1 MLRRIWG
8 AALAA
13 AMTLT
18 LAACDGGTP
27 QFNNTDVTGAGYG
40 KALSLP
46 DQDGKVRTL
55 ADFQGKVVAV
65 FFGYTM
71 CPDVC
76 PTTLSMLSAVKK
88 ALGADGDTLQVVFV
102 SVDPERDQP
111 EQMGRYVRAF
121 DAANVALRGTP
132 EQTAAVAREFNVFY
146 QKNGSGPNYTMDHT
160 AGIYVFDPQ
169 GRPRLFVRNGETPE
183 RLTHDIRLLLDG
195 K

>member
-1 MLRRIWG
+1 MLRGMWKKVVAIAVVVG
-8 AALAA
+8 LV
-13 AMTLT
+13 
-18 LAACDGGTP
+18 ACDAGV
-27 QFNNTDVTGAGYG
+27 QFNNTDVTGAEYG
-40 KALSLP
+40 KGLSLP
-46 DQDGKVRTL
+46 DQDGKNRTL

-88 ALGADGDTLQVVFV
+88 ALGADAQKLQVVFV

-121 DAANVALRGTP
+121 DPTNVGLRGTP

-146 QKNGSGPNYTMDHT
+146 QKNGSGPNYTVDHT
-160 AGIYVFDPQ
+160 AGVYVFDPQ